1 MCFCANSACWSMCF
15 LRASSLSKSGT
26 VPFGYNKLDTLLLYS
41 KVYFVELTLM
51 TYCKKNLCF
60 ADILLLPNALFLR
73 YFRPDHVMCRKTAK
87 NQGLFQGIFMVIL
100 PLKAWTAWVNRA
112 FTTWVNRAFTTWV
125 NRASTTWVN
134 GASTPWVNR
143 VFTQQVNGCSPIKC
157 FVFHL

>member
-51 TYCKKNLCF
+51 TYSKKNLCF
-60 ADILLLPNALFLR
+60 ADTLLLPNALFLR
-73 YFRPDHVMCRKTAK
+73 YFRPALVMFWKTAK

-112 FTTWVNRAFTTWV
+112 FTTWVNRAFTTRV
-125 NRASTTWVN
+125 NRASTPWVN

>member
-51 TYCKKNLCF
+51 TYSKKNLCF
-60 ADILLLPNALFLR
+60 ADTLLLLNALFLR
-73 YFRPDHVMCRKTAK
+73 YFRPDLVIFWKTAK

-112 FTTWVNRAFTTWV
+112 STTRVNRAFTPWV
-125 NRASTTWVN
+125 NGASTPWVN

-143 VFTQQVNGCSPIKC
+143 VFTQQVNGCSPIRC

>member
-1 MCFCANSACWSMCF
+1 MCF

-51 TYCKKNLCF
+51 TYSKKNLCF

-100 PLKAWTAWVNRA
+100 PLKAWTA
-112 FTTWVNRAFTTWV
+112 
-125 NRASTTWVN
+125 
-134 GASTPWVNR
+134 
-143 VFTQQVNGCSPIKC
+143 
-157 FVFHL
+157 